1 MVFGFISNLI
11 FGDQGNKNDQELILI
26 LCYFGFKGIV
36 KKVFEFFS
44 NHVLVHIM
52 SIYGP
57 NGTKIEFSSTKR
69 IISRSNFEK
78 RFGAIDSRDTKEF
91 TLRGYIIRTFFRK
104 LF

>member
-52 SIYGP
+52 SIYMVHIWSQWDE
-57 NGTKIEFSSTKR
+57 NR
-69 IISRSNFEK
+69 IQLDKAYNFPVE
-78 RFGAIDSRDTKEF
+78 
-91 TLRGYIIRTFFRK
+91 FRK
-104 LF
+104 AVWRNRFSRY